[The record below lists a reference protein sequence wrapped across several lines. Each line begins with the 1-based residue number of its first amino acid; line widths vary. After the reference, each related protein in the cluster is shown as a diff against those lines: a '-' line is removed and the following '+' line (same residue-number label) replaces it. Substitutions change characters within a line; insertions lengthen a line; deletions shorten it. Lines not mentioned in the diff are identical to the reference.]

1 MSWEV
6 EWMPSGIISLQRIHW
21 RDGERID
28 AAVQR
33 FATTGEGDV
42 RRVPADH
49 AGVMRL
55 RVGRYRVLTT
65 LDPWD
70 GVMRVWWVHSL

>member
-1 MSWEV
+1 MSWEG

-21 RDGERID
+21 RDVERID

-49 AGVMRL
+49 TGVMRL

-65 LDPWD
+65 LDP
-70 GVMRVWWVHSL
+70 